1 MSDHILIGLVTA
13 HKGDPMCRVIE
24 AETRSQFT
32 HALFVTD
39 RAGNE
44 IYEEF
49 FPHARFRL
57 LGNDELP
64 GLHVFSIA
72 GWTDEQDTSLRQLI
86 SRRAQAR
93 IPYWIEGLLKFGAG
107 FRMIL
112 GEGRESDWERHA
124 FCSMEVFEDVKVC
137 GTELLRA
144 QCFEVSPAILS
155 FSPLLRS
162 EPPLSTRA

>member
-1 MSDHILIGLVTA
+1 MSNHVLIGLVTA
-13 HKGDPMCRVIE
+13 HKGEPMCQVIE

-39 RAGNE
+39 RAANR

-57 LGNDELP
+57 LGNDELNAIR
-64 GLHVFSIA
+64 LFSIA
-72 GWTDEQDTSLRQLI
+72 GWTDGQDAKLRQLI
-86 SRRAQAR
+86 TNRAEAR

-107 FRMIL
+107 FRTIL
-112 GEGRESDWERHA
+112 GEGVESDWNRHA

-155 FSPLLRS
+155 FSPLLNP
-162 EPPLSTRA
+162 EPPLNPAG